1 MPDVKENVISF
12 TGVLSW
18 LIRVPRQASPFLPH
32 HSTCISSEAEYV
44 IDDNLPIEDHASI
57 NECSLART
65 SKLALQVHL

>member
-1 MPDVKENVISF
+1 MLDVKENVISF

-18 LIRVPRQASPFLPH
+18 LIRVADPFLPH